1 MARKGPGNRLRYN
14 AASVNSRVC
23 KYLDRVTLLAKDRV
37 RNGKCLLCVTHR
49 KQCHLE
55 ITLNEGEGL
64 RSHIHAAW
72 GGKDLFQ
79 FMDQTI
85 VKGCPRQEPGVR
97 TDTEIIKEHCFL
109 ACIPRFTQFAFL
121 YSLGPPALGMAPPT
135 VDWVLPH

>member
-1 MARKGPGNRLRYN
+1 M
-14 AASVNSRVC
+14 
-23 KYLDRVTLLAKDRV
+23 
-37 RNGKCLLCVTHR
+37 
-49 KQCHLE
+49 
-55 ITLNEGEGL
+55 NEGEGL

-135 VDWVLPH
+135 VDWACPHAPFINKMPADIPIGQSDGGNFFFEGLFTDDPSYVKLTKTSLCTEALTVAEK